1 MVVKVSHIGRH
12 LAIFPDW
19 LIGGILSKLYILLIK
34 KYIMLLFLTI
44 IVLFLSSCILA

>member
-19 LIGGILSKLYILLIK
+19 LIGGILSK
-34 KYIMLLFLTI
+34 I
-44 IVLFLSSCILA
+44 IHIIN